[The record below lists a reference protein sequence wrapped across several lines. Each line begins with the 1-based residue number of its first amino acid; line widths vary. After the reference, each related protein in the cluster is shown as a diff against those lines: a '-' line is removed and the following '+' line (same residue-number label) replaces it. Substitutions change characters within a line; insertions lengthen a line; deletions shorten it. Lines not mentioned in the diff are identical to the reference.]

1 TLTGTQTISGVKT
14 FSNGFRLSNT
24 GILDANGVAI
34 LDFNAV
40 ASAVNNLR
48 IQNNIATGSPVMSAV
63 GSDTNIGFQ
72 IDSKGTA
79 GVYIKGQQT
88 GLNPAGYRGEKIDVA
103 LVAGSGVAMTT
114 STARNIT
121 STTLTPGNW
130 LVLGVVCLASG
141 TNNQSQGIAW
151 CSLTSA

>member
-1 TLTGTQTISGVKT
+1 GSNPAIYTRALDYDEPSDIDPGDMVTVLQGTDNASTFWVETAVVTTIGTDPITFTQFGVSANNVVTLTGTQTISGVKT

-79 GVYIKGQQT
+79 GVYIK
-88 GLNPAGYRGEKIDVA
+88 
-103 LVAGSGVAMTT
+103 
-114 STARNIT
+114 
-121 STTLTPGNW
+121 
-130 LVLGVVCLASG
+130 
-141 TNNQSQGIAW
+141 
-151 CSLTSA
+151 